1 MSILIGISALF
12 GLLLCTAFAIAFLP
26 NVADLVNTARTDPTT
41 QTGLTCTT
49 DGAGAC
55 TITLADA
62 HMHSDTSGM
71 TVTETSPS
79 SADRTTDTTVGADR
93 VTLSLT
99 GLASTTTYTFTVD
112 YEKVDAQAST
122 ATGLPDFLNL
132 APIIFVLMML
142 VVGVIVGGAAMSR
155 TFNS

>member
-1 MSILIGISALF
+1 
-12 GLLLCTAFAIAFLP
+12 
-26 NVADLVNTARTDPTT
+26 
-41 QTGLTCTT
+41 
-49 DGAGAC
+49 
-55 TITLADA
+55 
-62 HMHSDTSGM
+62 M

-99 GLASTTTYTFTVD
+99 GLAATTTYTFTVD

-122 ATGLPDFLNL
+122 ATGLPDFLIL
-132 APIIFVLMML
+132 APIFFVLMML
-142 VVGVIVGGAAMSR
+142 VIGVIVGGAAMSR